1 MPTIE
6 REGVELYFEADGDGE
21 AVAFVEDLGYGAWLW
36 GWQYDA
42 LAGPF
47 ETVTWDLRGTGR
59 SDAPEGPYTV
69 PQLAADLEAVLS
81 EHDVRTVHL
90 VGSGLGGMVALEH
103 ARRYGRAK
111 TLTLLGASAGGPDVD
126 LPAESREA
134 MFAPPDDEAALRAS
148 LEPVLSADFRETHPE
163 ALDRIAEWRA
173 EDDAEREAWEAQER
187 AFATYE
193 CEAPLYEITLP
204 TLVIHGGEDRV
215 VPPSNAETL
224 AEGLPNAELEIA
236 PDAGHLVGIEYS
248 AAVNDRLLGFLEEH
262 GDVDL

>member
-1 MPTIE
+1 MPTTT
-6 REGVELYFEADGDGE
+6 RNGVSLYYECEGDGE
-21 AVAFVEDLGYGAWLW
+21 TVAFIDDLGYGAWQW

-47 ETVTWDLRGTGR
+47 ETLVWDLRGTGQ
-59 SDAPEGPYTV
+59 SDTPEGPYDV
-69 PQLAADLEAVLS
+69 AQLAADLEAVLS
-81 EHDVRTVHL
+81 DAGARTAHL
-90 VGSGLGGMVALEH
+90 VGCGLGGMVALEH

-111 TLTLLGASAGGPDVD
+111 TLTLLGTSSGGPDAD
-126 LPAESREA
+126 LPAEPRTS
-134 MFAPPDDEAALRAS
+134 MFAPPDDERALRSS
-148 LEPVLSADFRETHPE
+148 LEPVFSADFRESHPE

-173 EDDAEREAWEAQER
+173 DDDAERAGWEAQER

-193 CEAPLYEITLP
+193 HEGPLYETTLP
-204 TLVIHGGEDRV
+204 TLVVHGAEDRV
-215 VPPSNAETL
+215 VPPSNAEAL
-224 AEGLPNAELEIA
+224 AEGLPKAELEIA

>member
-1 MPTIE
+1 MPTID
-6 REGVELYFEADGDGE
+6 REGVSLYYESDGGGE
-21 AVAFVEDLGYGAWLW
+21 PVAFVEDLGYGAWLW

-47 ETVTWDLRGTGR
+47 ETVVSDLRGTGR
-59 SDAPEGPYTV
+59 SDSPEGPYTV
-69 PQLAADLEAVLS
+69 PQLAADLEGVLS
-81 EHDVRTVHL
+81 DCGARTVHL

-111 TLTLLGASAGGPDVD
+111 TLTLLGASAGGPDAE
-126 LPAESREA
+126 LPAAPREA
-134 MFAPPDDEAALRAS
+134 MFAPPDDESALRAS
-148 LEPVLSADFRETHPE
+148 LEPALSADFREAHPE
-163 ALDRIAEWRA
+163 ALDRIAAWRA
-173 EDDAEREAWEAQER
+173 EDDADREAWEAQER
-187 AFATYE
+187 AFASYE
-193 CEAPLYEITLP
+193 CEGPLYEITLP
-204 TLVIHGGEDRV
+204 TLVVHGGEDRV
-215 VPPSNAETL
+215 VPPSNAEAL